1 MDHVVLAGRGAARG
15 LARVGA
21 GRVEARV
28 VDWRA
33 RAYPCRAPPPTV
45 TAAEL
50 ADLRSQVEAVMQHF
64 PFLLSRVLLW
74 RDGSFATHSKSEK
87 DSMTSALK
95 GELRNAGVKG
105 CQLLG
110 EGIPKEWVSLAHLC
124 QLSWADGTCRL
135 LGLSKDDVSSLR
147 NALLLSKV
155 QTFALALSSSYMTAS
170 AVAQGMGKRVWHANV
185 VLDFYAVRHLACG
198 G

>member
-1 MDHVVLAGRGAARG
+1 M
-15 LARVGA
+15 
-21 GRVEARV
+21 
-28 VDWRA
+28 
-33 RAYPCRAPPPTV
+33 PCAPPTV

-110 EGIPKEWVSLAHLC
+110 EGIPKEWVSLTHLC
-124 QLSWADGTCRL
+124 KLSWADGTCRL